1 MKELIIREDLSK
13 EYLTEEGCYITE
25 LLNNPDYPEASI
37 ARARV
42 KPGVVTRWHRLKD
55 TVERY
60 YILQGK
66 GIVQV
71 GALPPTEVNPGDTVV
86 IPAMSPQRINNIGQD
101 DLIFL
106 AICTPRFTKDTY
118 EDIEDYPF

>member
-1 MKELIIREDLSK
+1 MKELIIKEDLSK
-13 EYLTEEGCYITE
+13 EYWFDEGCYITE
-25 LLNNPDYPEASI
+25 VLNSPDCPEASI

-42 KPGVVTRWHRLKD
+42 KPGVATRWHRLKD
-55 TVERY
+55 TIERY

-86 IPAMSPQRINNIGQD
+86 IPAMCPQRIKNIGQD

-106 AICTPRFTKDTY
+106 AICTPRFTKEVY

>member
-1 MKELIIREDLSK
+1 MKESIIKEDLSK
-13 EYLTEEGCYITE
+13 EYWIEENCYITE
-25 LLNNPDYPEASI
+25 LLNTPDYPEASI

-66 GIVQV
+66 GVVQV
-71 GALPPTEVNPGDTVV
+71 GALPPTEVNPGDIVV
-86 IPAMSPQRINNIGQD
+86 IPAMCPQRIKNIGQD
-101 DLIFL
+101 DLILL
-106 AICTPRFTKDTY
+106 AICTPRFTVDVY